1 MSLDAMLDRGTVDRI
16 TAEARE
22 IHFAQTMLMVL
33 ATVFYGLG
41 WITARVLGGVW
52 LAITWS
58 FTATRLGWREG
69 RMRRVE
75 A

>member
-1 MSLDAMLDRGTVDRI
+1 MALDAMLDRGTVERI

-22 IHFAQTMLMVL
+22 IHFAQTMLMIL
-33 ATVFYGLG
+33 ATIFYGLG

-58 FTATRLGWREG
+58 FAAMRLGWREG
-69 RMRRVE
+69 RL
-75 A
+75 ANAKA